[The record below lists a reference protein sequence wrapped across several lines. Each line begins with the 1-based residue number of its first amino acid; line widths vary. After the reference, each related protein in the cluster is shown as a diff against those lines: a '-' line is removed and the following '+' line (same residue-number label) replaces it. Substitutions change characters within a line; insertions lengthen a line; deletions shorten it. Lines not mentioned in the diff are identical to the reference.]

1 MAFRVKIRSGSGSFC
16 LEPFGN
22 RGTHAPYCLLV
33 TFFLRWSTA
42 RDRRAGA
49 AIRLL
54 RRPGMPPICSPVC
67 FGSPSQQ
74 ENPIPAGSRSPRK
87 NDDVNIRLPIY
98 YIFLDVLAAAC
109 KPVSGQ
115 KGACPIG
122 ISPPRRRPEG
132 NPAFCPSHRYRLHQ
146 FPARL
151 PIHLPISLTRERH
164 FRAWCIP
171 LFG

>member
-67 FGSPSQQ
+67 FGSPSQH

-98 YIFLDVLAAAC
+98 YIFFRCTGRGLQAGFRPKRRLPDWDKSATKASRRESGILP
-109 KPVSGQ
+109 KPPVPFTSVSGTFT
-115 KGACPIG
+115 
-122 ISPPRRRPEG
+122 
-132 NPAFCPSHRYRLHQ
+132 NPSSR
-146 FPARL
+146 FPNQRT
-151 PIHLPISLTRERH
+151 P
-164 FRAWCIP
+164 F
-171 LFG
+171 